1 MSEHLAESVALTIE
15 DAKEHGLSRVAVSVG
30 LLDATLEKINEHAS
44 LTEKVERL
52 EKALGQDAIVGF
64 VNANGGREVHRS
76 WRDNMLHQDRGLRIE
91 YMEWDTLPIS
101 DQDLDRA
108 ISLDV
113 LLDYSTWVI
122 GHALLESA
130 GEKKAACRAVAERH
144 INEHAALKRE
154 NKRYSG
160 ALYDAMCLTIEHDDD
175 IFSDI
180 RLDHLMGVALL
191 TAQEPE

>member
-1 MSEHLAESVALTIE
+1 MNNKITTDELKKRVDQFKSLSLPGQPMAMHMGTSYLVNDLW
-15 DAKEHGLSRVAVSVG
+15 KE
-30 LLDATLEKINEHAS
+30 IAS

-122 GHALLESA
+122 GHALLES
-130 GEKKAACRAVAERH
+130 ER
-144 INEHAALKRE
+144 
-154 NKRYSG
+154 
-160 ALYDAMCLTIEHDDD
+160 
-175 IFSDI
+175 
-180 RLDHLMGVALL
+180 
-191 TAQEPE
+191 